1 MPWPP
6 GSSHGSWVSHN
17 SRLTTGID
25 ESTPL
30 LPGASL
36 LRLREVR
43 VLVHDRRQSS
53 VGDRVERAMA
63 AEQKAGHRAIDNQE
77 YNV

>member
-1 MPWPP
+1 V
-6 GSSHGSWVSHN
+6 GVSQ
-17 SRLTTGID
+17 LTSNDRHQRVDTATARR
-25 ESTPL
+25 ES
-30 LPGASL
+30 A
-36 LRLREVR
+36 RLREVR